1 MKVKYYGV
9 PHNAIT
15 LRNFLSA
22 KGVKVSQS
30 RSERLFAL
38 YKWLIEEPRQWE
50 NVGCASHRVE
60 APSFYEGLR
69 DSTFFAD
76 VRLLARVKLVFPLL
90 AEATLREEFERTFL
104 SVRFFK
110 ERMKKNPEFAKSILE
125 IFQDTSFPLKA
136 PNPRA

>member
-50 NVGCASHRVE
+50 NVGLASFR
-60 APSFYEGLR
+60 ADSPSFYSALK
-69 DSTFFAD
+69 DSTYFAD
-76 VRLLARVKLVFPLL
+76 VRLLAKAKLIYPMY
-90 AEATLREEFERTFL
+90 AEATLREMA
-104 SVRFFK
+104 
-110 ERMKKNPEFAKSILE
+110 ERMFG
-125 IFQDTSFPLKA
+125 
-136 PNPRA
+136 

>member
-15 LRNFLSA
+15 LRNFLAA
-22 KGVKVSQS
+22 KGVNVSQS

-50 NVGCASHRVE
+50 NVGLTSHRAE
-60 APSFYEGLR
+60 APSLYGGLR
-69 DSTFFAD
+69 DSTFFTD

-90 AEATLREEFERTFL
+90 AEATPREEFDRKFL
-104 SVRFFK
+104 SMRSFM
-110 ERMKKNPEFAKSILE
+110 ERMKDPEFAKSIQE
-125 IFQDTSFPLKA
+125 IFQGISSKP
-136 PNPRA
+136 